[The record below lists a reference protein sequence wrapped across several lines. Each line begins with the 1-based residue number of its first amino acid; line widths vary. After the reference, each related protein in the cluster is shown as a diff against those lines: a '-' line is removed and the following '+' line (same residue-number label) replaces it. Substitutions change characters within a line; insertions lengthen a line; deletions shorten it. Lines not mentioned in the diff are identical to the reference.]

1 MEVASPPCWFTPCC
15 SSAAFRNFWRGLCT
29 KAASGAACAGRLHC
43 AGIASDRAGDP
54 LVKADGRQS
63 VEQPEQKWLR
73 TRTADEEEE
82 EEEEDEEEA

>member
-1 MEVASPPCWFTPCC
+1 MAWLGACC
-15 SSAAFRNFWRGLCT
+15 RHRAGT
-29 KAASGAACAGRLHC
+29 CAGN
-43 AGIASDRAGDP
+43 

>member
-1 MEVASPPCWFTPCC
+1 MR
-15 SSAAFRNFWRGLCT
+15 AA
-29 KAASGAACAGRLHC
+29 AGAAVAGRLCC

-73 TRTADEEEE
+73 ARTADEEEEEE